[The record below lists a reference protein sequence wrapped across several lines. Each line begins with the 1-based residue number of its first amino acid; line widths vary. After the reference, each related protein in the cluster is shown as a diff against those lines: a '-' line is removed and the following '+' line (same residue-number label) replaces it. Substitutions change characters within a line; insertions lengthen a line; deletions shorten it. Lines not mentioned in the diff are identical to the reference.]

1 MRGAADVTDGMEI
14 HAFNLEHGAG
24 HAIRIDGGVVD
35 ATAKG
40 EQDEDVSHSSVH
52 DGEHWLVVQQGVLE
66 GHGVEQGGLIGA
78 HGVVPCCEHHW
89 QKRGPSF

>member
-1 MRGAADVTDGMEI
+1 MEI

-66 GHGVEQGGLIGA
+66 GHGVEQGELIGA